1 MVWGLGFRGFRELY
15 NNRLTNSS
23 AATGFP
29 TFSGATPPIINIV
42 IIMFVG
48 VIVVI
53 ITLVVVI
60 DIVIVLVIMSVI
72 VITGFVFLFLLVL
85 F

>member
-53 ITLVVVI
+53 ITLVVI

-85 F
+85 L